1 MKLKKKHIQKIHTYT
16 FASITYGLL
25 FSFIFS
31 SFCSMLSLIASPV
44 SAAELIEEAF
54 MPAKTQ
60 ETIINLGNT
69 KDAVGNEILRE
80 SVGLQDD
87 L

>member
-1 MKLKKKHIQKIHTYT
+1 
-16 FASITYGLL
+16 
-25 FSFIFS
+25 
-31 SFCSMLSLIASPV
+31 
-44 SAAELIEEAF
+44 
-54 MPAKTQ
+54 MPSKTH

-80 SVGLQDD
+80 SVGLQEM